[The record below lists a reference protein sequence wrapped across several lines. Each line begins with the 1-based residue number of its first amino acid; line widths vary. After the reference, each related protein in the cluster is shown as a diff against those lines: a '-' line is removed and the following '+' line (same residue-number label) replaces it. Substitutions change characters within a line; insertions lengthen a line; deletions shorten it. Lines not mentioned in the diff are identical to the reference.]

1 METTSERVEEI
12 RNSAG
17 LFQLDQELAD
27 LESKA
32 ADNALWDDRSKAQQ
46 VLVALTDVKDKI
58 KMLTDFKTQV
68 VYIACNLIFR
78 EYSISFA
85 KVTYVD
91 IYGSPKLKESKI
103 IVNDK

>member
-17 LFQLDQELAD
+17 LLQLDQELAD

-32 ADNALWDDRSKAQQ
+32 TDNSFWDDRSKAQK
-46 VLVALTDVKDKI
+46 VLVAMTDVKDKI

-68 VYIACNLIFR
+68 LI
-78 EYSISFA
+78 
-85 KVTYVD
+85 
-91 IYGSPKLKESKI
+91 
-103 IVNDK
+103 

>member
-17 LFQLDQELAD
+17 LLQLDQELAD

-32 ADNALWDDRSKAQQ
+32 ADDSFWDDRSKAQQ

-68 VYIACNLIFR
+68 MYIACNLIFR
-78 EYSISFA
+78 EYPSFFLFSFN
-85 KVTYVD
+85 K
-91 IYGSPKLKESKI
+91 
-103 IVNDK
+103 